1 MTTKLLWDEARFDLT
16 SGPEAAF
23 KTFRQQHQTQICLLQ
38 QLKLDWPDA
47 EYSLRVFFEYLSVG
61 LVDSEANLPLAYSAA
76 RDALN
81 AHRQAI
87 SDLRIDPLRMIIFL
101 RVLLQSA
108 MPALVGVKIT
118 APDGAVWRANHAV
131 GLAECAKQHGSQL
144 TISHDEPLTYSEVYS
159 AFMSQALTCAQGT
172 VIKRYCKT
180 FDIVPALK
188 AIDDPD

>member
-1 MTTKLLWDEARFDLT
+1 MLFD
-16 SGPEAAF
+16 
-23 KTFRQQHQTQICLLQ
+23 
-38 QLKLDWPDA
+38 
-47 EYSLRVFFEYLSVG
+47 YLSVG
-61 LVDSEANLPLAYSAA
+61 LIDPEANLPLVYRAA

-87 SDLRIDPLRMIIFL
+87 TDLRIDPLRMIIFL

-108 MPALVGVKIT
+108 MPALVSVRIT

-131 GLAECAKQHGSQL
+131 GLSEWAKQHGSQL
-144 TISHDEPLTYSEVYS
+144 TVSHDEPLSYSEVYS

-172 VIKRYCKT
+172 VIKRYCKM

-188 AIDDPD
+188 ALEDPE